1 MESEPVVFIV
11 DDDASV
17 RKGLERLVRSVG
29 LRGKTF
35 ASAPEFLQ
43 CAASDSPS
51 CLVLD
56 VRMPGVSGLALQ
68 ETLAAAGHRIPII
81 FITGHGDI
89 TMSVRAMKAG
99 AVDFLPKP
107 FNDQDLLEAI
117 QEAIARD
124 RQAREVRAA
133 LQAIQQRADLLTPR
147 ERDVLGLVVAG
158 LLNKQIA
165 AELGMSEKTVKAH
178 RAQVMQKMQVSSV
191 ARLVLLA
198 EKVGLT
204 APQSLSPWPK
214 VQYSAPSP
222 INSRSDSRVG
232 AQW

>member
-1 MESEPVVFIV
+1 MMEAEPVVFIV

-29 LRGKTF
+29 LRGQAF

-43 CAASDSPS
+43 HAAADGPS

-99 AVDFLPKP
+99 AVDFLSKP

-117 QEAIARD
+117 QVAIARD
-124 RQAREVRAA
+124 RQARQEQGVM
-133 LQAIQQRADLLTPR
+133 QDIQRRVDTLTPR
-147 ERDVLGLVVAG
+147 ERDVLALVVAG
-158 LLNKQIA
+158 MLNKQIA
-165 AELGMSEKTVKAH
+165 GALGTSEKTVKVH
-178 RAQVMQKMQVSSV
+178 RARVMQKMQVQSV
-191 ARLVLLA
+191 AQLVLLA

-204 APQSLSPWPK
+204 APQDLSPLD
-214 VQYSAPSP
+214 QNP
-222 INSRSDSRVG
+222 ISNASLPE
-232 AQW
+232 

>member
-1 MESEPVVFIV
+1 MESQPVVFIV

-17 RKGLERLVRSVG
+17 RKSLERLVRSVG
-29 LRGKTF
+29 LRGETF

-43 CAASDSPS
+43 RAAADGPS

-68 ETLAAAGHRIPII
+68 ERLAAAGHRIPII

-107 FNDQDLLEAI
+107 FNDQDLLETI

-124 RQAREVRAA
+124 QQAREEWAV
-133 LQAIQQRADLLTPR
+133 LQDIQRRVALLTLR
-147 ERDVLGLVVAG
+147 ERDVLALVAAG

-165 AELGMSEKTVKAH
+165 AELGMSEKTVKVH

-191 ARLVLLA
+191 AQLVLLA

-204 APQSLSPWPK
+204 APQALSPLAK
-214 VQYSAPSP
+214 SP
-222 INSRSDSRVG
+222 ISSAFPNKFSI
-232 AQW
+232 

>member
-17 RKGLERLVRSVG
+17 RKRFGAARA
-29 LRGKTF
+29 LRWTAGKNLCLG
-35 ASAPEFLQ
+35 PEFLQ
-43 CAASDSPS
+43 CAALDSPS

-56 VRMPGVSGLALQ
+56 VRMPGVSGMALQ

-117 QEAIARD
+117 QDAIARID
-124 RQAREVRAA
+124 R
-133 LQAIQQRADLLTPR
+133 L
-147 ERDVLGLVVAG
+147 
-158 LLNKQIA
+158 
-165 AELGMSEKTVKAH
+165 
-178 RAQVMQKMQVSSV
+178 VSSG
-191 ARLVLLA
+191 RCCR
-198 EKVGLT
+198 T
-204 APQSLSPWPK
+204 LS
-214 VQYSAPSP
+214 
-222 INSRSDSRVG
+222 G
-232 AQW
+232 G

>member
-17 RKGLERLVRSVG
+17 RNGLERLVRSVG
-29 LRGKTF
+29 LRGETF

-43 CAASDSPS
+43 RAAADGPS

-124 RQAREVRAA
+124 QQAREEWAELRD
-133 LQAIQQRADLLTPR
+133 IQQRVALLTPR
-147 ERDVLGLVVAG
+147 ERDVLVLVVAG
-158 LLNKQIA
+158 FLNKQIA
-165 AELGMSEKTVKAH
+165 VELGMSEKTVKAH

-191 ARLVLLA
+191 AQLVLLA

-204 APQSLSPWPK
+204 PSQVLSPLDQSPI
-214 VQYSAPSP
+214 YSASHSKFS
-222 INSRSDSRVG
+222 I
-232 AQW
+232 

>member
-43 CAASDSPS
+43 GAASDGPS

-56 VRMPGVSGLALQ
+56 VRMPGVSGLVLQ

-117 QEAIARD
+117 QGAIARD
-124 RQAREVRAA
+124 RQAREARAV

-147 ERDVLGLVVAG
+147 ERDVLGLVVTG

-165 AELGMSEKTVKAH
+165 AELGMSEKTVKVH

-191 ARLVLLA
+191 AQLVLLA
-198 EKVGLT
+198 EKIGLT
-204 APQSLSPWPK
+204 VPQSL
-214 VQYSAPSP
+214 APL
-222 INSRSDSRVG
+222 D
-232 AQW
+232 

>member
-29 LRGKTF
+29 LRGRTF

-43 CAASDSPS
+43 SAASDGPS

-68 ETLAAAGHRIPII
+68 ETLAASGHRIPII

-124 RQAREVRAA
+124 RQAREKRAA
-133 LQAIQQRADLLTPR
+133 LQAIQQRAALLTPR

-165 AELGMSEKTVKAH
+165 AGLGMSEKTVKAH
-178 RAQVMQKMQVSSV
+178 RAQVMQKMQASSV
-191 ARLVLLA
+191 AQLVALA
-198 EKVGLT
+198 EKAGLS
-204 APQSLSPWPK
+204 APQSL
-214 VQYSAPSP
+214 APLDQSP
-222 INSRSDSRVG
+222 IFG
-232 AQW
+232 ASQSKISI